1 MHDEDVSGTLIIRG
15 GQPAHASSGRLAAT
29 HRLVCGQGL
38 SANGDVRAAADHD
51 GRLPSGGENNGAGG
65 GVPAHVGGPP
75 HQQPPGPLDVQF
87 DAAFANDDGA
97 GAAKGVGLPTTA
109 VLNDR
114 ERTERVGLGDRERP
128 HAREEYPG
136 HKDGGATYGP

>member
-15 GQPAHASSGRLAAT
+15 GQPAHARSGRLTAT
-29 HRLVCGQGL
+29 RRIVCGQCL

-51 GRLPSGGENNGAGG
+51 GRLPSGGEKNGAGG

-87 DAAFANDDGA
+87 DAAFADADGA

-114 ERTERVGLGDRERP
+114 ERTELVGLGDRERP
-128 HAREEYPG
+128 QARDEYPG
-136 HKDGGATYGP
+136 HTDGGATYGP